1 MIWVALA
8 VVLATSA
15 GIAAQRRAPKRAGE
29 GSRAALNFALF
40 FVLPPCNFL
49 NLEGAELD
57 LDAFAGIAC
66 GWASLIVLGL
76 IAWAI
81 GLRLGLPR
89 ATVGALIL
97 ATVIVNTGYFGLP
110 VVAALFGF
118 DAISEAAAYDVLVSN
133 LLFVT
138 IGAGIGAAFGDSA
151 GASGAERVRSFLI
164 RNPTL
169 YAVAAAFIVP
179 ASVIPEVAIEIARIV
194 VVGVLP
200 LGFFAVGVVLSEAA
214 ADGAALPPRF
224 DRPVAI
230 AVGLRLVVGP
240 LLLLAIAVPL
250 ADIPP
255 TFPLLAAMPAGLN
268 AMLIANAY
276 GLDQRLAAGTILW
289 STALVLPALLVA
301 SLVV

>member
-1 MIWVALA
+1 MIWVTLA
-8 VVLATSA
+8 VLLATA
-15 GIAAQRRAPKRAGE
+15 TGITAQRHAPERVGR
-29 GSRAALNFALF
+29 GSRASLNFALF

-57 LDAFAGIAC
+57 LEAFVGIAC
-66 GWASLIVLGL
+66 GWTSLLVLGL

-81 GLRLGLPR
+81 GRRLGLPR

-97 ATVIVNTGYFGLP
+97 AAVIVNTGYFGLP

-118 DAISEAAAYDVLVSN
+118 ERISEAAAYDVLVSN
-133 LLFVT
+133 LVFVT
-138 IGAGIGAAFGDSA
+138 VGAGIGAAFGDNA
-151 GASGAERVRSFLI
+151 GAGGGERLRAFLL

-169 YAVAAAFIVP
+169 YAVAAAFLIP
-179 ASVIPEVAIEIARIV
+179 ASAVPVLAIEVARV
-194 VVGVLP
+194 VVVAVLP

-224 DRPVAI
+224 DRPVAV
-230 AVGLRLVVGP
+230 AVGLRLLAGP
-240 LLLLAIAVPL
+240 LLLLAIALPLDVP
-250 ADIPP
+250 A

-301 SLVV
+301 SAVA